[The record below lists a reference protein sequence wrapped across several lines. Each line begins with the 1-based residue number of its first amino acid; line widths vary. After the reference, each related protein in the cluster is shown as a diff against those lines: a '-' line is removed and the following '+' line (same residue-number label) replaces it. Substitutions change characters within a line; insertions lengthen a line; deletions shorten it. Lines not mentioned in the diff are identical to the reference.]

1 MTKTKRNIQKQG
13 RVHPRIADLKNKLL
27 RGEVDRREF
36 LRTTTLLG
44 LAAASA
50 YTFADTFSPELP
62 SLVSSAKAA
71 TPKKGGIIR
80 CAMQVQDMSDPA
92 IFDWVE
98 KSNVTRQMAEY
109 LTITGADNVT
119 RPLLAEKWVPS
130 EDLKTWTFHIRK
142 GVKFGNGDE
151 LTADDVLVNIKR
163 WLDPNVGSSMVGM
176 LNTMLRDEDG
186 KDKDGKM
193 IKVKRMIEGSAE
205 KVDDYTVR
213 LHLTSPDLSIP
224 EKMYHYPAVIVH
236 RSFAEKGANIA
247 KNPELGTGPYT
258 LAEYRVGEK
267 AVLKRRGGGFKYWG
281 EDPLLDEIHY
291 IDTGQD
297 AAASLAAL
305 ASGQV
310 DTIYT
315 LDLTLLGAAEAMPGI
330 KVLETTTAQTGVM
343 RIHSDKS
350 PYNDIRVRQAMQ
362 LAADNEQMLQT
373 AHQGRGQVAENH
385 HVCACQPDYA
395 ALPKVKRDVEK
406 AKHLLAEAGHSGGLN
421 IECNV
426 GNTNGQWE
434 TDQVIVLKQNL
445 ADAGINLNVNV
456 MPAAQYWD
464 VWTKAPFS
472 LTVWTHRPLATMLL
486 GVAYRTGVPW
496 NEANYSSK
504 EFDDLLTQAEST
516 VDMAARHKIMEKVEK
531 RLQDDAIMIQPYF
544 RSVMTA
550 ASDKV
555 QGLGVHPTNYHQ
567 WNQVW
572 INS

>member
-1 MTKTKRNIQKQG
+1 MTNTKMNHEKQG
-13 RVHPRIADLKNKLL
+13 RAHPRIADLKNKFLK
-27 RGEVDRREF
+27 GEVDRREF

-50 YTFADTFSPELP
+50 YTFADTFSSELP

-71 TPKKGGIIR
+71 TPMKGGIIR

-130 EDLKTWTFHIRK
+130 DDLKTWTFHIRK

-151 LTADDVLVNIKR
+151 LTADDVIVNIKR

-176 LNTMLRDEDG
+176 LNTMLSEEDG
-186 KDKDGKM
+186 KDKDGKA

-213 LHLTSPDLSIP
+213 IHLTSPDLSIP

-247 KNPELGTGPYT
+247 KNPDLGTGPYT
-258 LAEYRVGEK
+258 LTEYRVGEK
-267 AVLKRRGGGFKYWG
+267 AILKRRGGDFKYWG

-330 KVLETTTAQTGVM
+330 KVHETTTAQTGVM
-343 RIHSDKS
+343 RIQADKP
-350 PYNDIRVRQAMQ
+350 PYSDIRVRQAMQ
-362 LAADNEQMLQT
+362 LAADNEHMLQT

-406 AKHLLAEAGHSGGLN
+406 AKHLLSEAGHGGGLK
-421 IECNV
+421 ITCNV

-434 TDQVIVLKQNL
+434 TDQVVVLKQNL
-445 ADAGINLNVNV
+445 AEAGIDLKVNV

-464 VWTKAPFS
+464 VWDKADFS

-496 NEANYSSK
+496 NEANYSNK

-516 VDMAARHKIMEKVEK
+516 VDMAARHKIMEKLEK

-550 ASDKV
+550 ASEKV
-555 QGLGVHPTNYHQ
+555 QGIGVHPTNYHQ
-567 WNQVW
+567 WGQVW